1 MRAWKSGGGAQSR
14 GKGKRVPLQVAG
26 AHLDALHD
34 GVCRQAREPDVSL
47 RPHRCRG
54 PFDAPAYHDAGACPG
69 CTTSAARSHLRSR
82 VGARRRASGR
92 AAGTAMATA
101 CPPLHTFG
109 EAGGVVGD
117 DEALHART
125 LREQREVVDRA
136 GRVGRVVLGNA
147 AAQDDAALEV
157 DPGGGDREPRTY
169 PLVRVRRAR
178 RRGGGGRT
186 PCTERGQ
193 CRGSRRR
200 RCQSRRRRP
209 WAWPARGRGR
219 ARDTGRVQT
228 QVSWSVKR

>member
-1 MRAWKSGGGAQSR
+1 M
-14 GKGKRVPLQVAG
+14 AG
-26 AHLDALHD
+26 AHLDAIHD
-34 GVCRQAREPDVSL
+34 GVCRQAREPDISP

-54 PFDAPAYHDAGACPG
+54 PFDAPAYRDAGACPG

-157 DPGGGDREPRTY
+157 DPGGGSREPRTC
-169 PLVRVRRAR
+169 PLVRVRRGTTR
-178 RRGGGGRT
+178 RRG
-186 PCTERGQ
+186 
-193 CRGSRRR
+193 
-200 RCQSRRRRP
+200 
-209 WAWPARGRGR
+209 ARALYR
-219 ARDTGRVQT
+219 ARAMSRISPPTL
-228 QVSWSVKR
+228 SK